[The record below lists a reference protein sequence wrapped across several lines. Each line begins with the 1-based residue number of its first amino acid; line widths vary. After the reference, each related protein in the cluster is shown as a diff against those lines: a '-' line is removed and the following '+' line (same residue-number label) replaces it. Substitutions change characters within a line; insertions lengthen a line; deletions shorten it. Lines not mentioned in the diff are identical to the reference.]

1 MADSTLYTNAVAIY
15 DFENNLNDT
24 KGRYNPSG
32 TGATYATTGEAQ
44 GTYWLGEQVGSG
56 VFVCN
61 NDAFLIDEDYAISF
75 WTQCQYMTA
84 GVGPYIR
91 VLNGG
96 FGIGGFGIY
105 IENTLRVQNYNVD
118 TPVQS
123 NFTGYTFAD
132 NVRYHI
138 VVSFDAS
145 ANTITAWVSTTT
157 FGDRIDGTQLTNTQ
171 DADIAADGEIRV
183 NHLENYGY
191 YDEVVFWK
199 NTLSSSDAQAIFN
212 ARDGGTSWRE
222 TGGAS
227 STPTLKR
234 RLNILLRLCLSTFNL
249 IWRCFK

>member
-24 KGRYNPSG
+24 KGSYNLSG
-32 TGATYATTGEAQ
+32 TGATYSTTGEAQ
-44 GTYWLGEQVGSG
+44 GTYWLGELVGAG
-56 VFVCN
+56 VFYVAN
-61 NDAFLIDEDYAISF
+61 SVFNLDEDYAISF
-75 WTQCQYMTA
+75 WTQCQYMTS
-84 GVGPYIR
+84 GVGPCIR
-91 VLNGG
+91 IHNGSG
-96 FGIGGFGIY
+96 SYGMQLL
-105 IENTLRVQNYNVD
+105 IENNLKISNYNVG
-118 TPVQS
+118 TPVDATFS
-123 NFTGYTFAD
+123 GYTFAD

-145 ANTITAWVSTTT
+145 ADTVTAWVSTTT
-157 FGDRIDGTQLTNTQ
+157 FGDRINGTSLSMAQ
-171 DADIAADGEIRV
+171 DADIPTGGELRV
-183 NHLENYGY
+183 NHNEYYGY

-199 NTLSSSDAQAIFN
+199 NTLSASDATAIFN